1 MSEQSIPLT
10 VEAEDIL
17 PIIKR
22 FLYTNREIFLRE
34 LISNA
39 IDALAKLQTIRLS
52 SKIDDDDEPLRV
64 EILVDPFEKTVS
76 ILDNGIGMSKDEVLR
91 YINQIAFSGAKEFID
106 QHAHS
111 EVPLIG
117 HFGLGFYSS
126 FMVSKRVE
134 IQTRSWRKEEPGCWW
149 SCDGGTS
156 TKVDD
161 IQLERRGTRVT
172 CYLEDDAEEFLQVER
187 IENVIH
193 YYLDYA
199 PYPIFLQKRQINTVT
214 APWHL
219 AKHERDELPSQ
230 HYWDIYN
237 RLNPGDSHPL
247 GWFHVE
253 SDFPVPVRALLFV
266 PDRPRGDAGNLR
278 LFANRTFVCDRCTEL
293 VAEWL
298 GFMEGIID
306 CQDLPL
312 NVGRDRF
319 QRDPN
324 VVKLSKHITSKC
336 VDFLL
341 NTFEKRRREFV
352 RLWEL
357 YGEYLKS
364 GYVKA
369 VMEEQRSLAGKLEKL
384 LLFPSSRKPLTTLD
398 EYLER
403 LSGGGKPT
411 ILYLTDLQTQHSHLE
426 MLNSRNREVLHLTN
440 ALDPFLIQVLSKE
453 KEDWSFVRV
462 DQVDAIDSIE
472 TTISPSPADTI
483 EKEMDWSPLLELFR
497 ATAGDSV
504 HRVSIAKLPSRDI
517 PVILSRTEEGVRH
530 EAFSLF
536 TASDNAAAVK
546 GQLVLNSNCRL
557 IQNLG
562 RLGPRVAASR
572 LPVELVTQIWTNLQ
586 MRSGLLD
593 AEQLAGAL
601 RRNEDFLN
609 LVIEQLTS

>member
-1 MSEQSIPLT
+1 
-10 VEAEDIL
+10 
-17 PIIKR
+17 
-22 FLYTNREIFLRE
+22 
-34 LISNA
+34 
-39 IDALAKLQTIRLS
+39 
-52 SKIDDDDEPLRV
+52 
-64 EILVDPFEKTVS
+64 
-76 ILDNGIGMSKDEVLR
+76 
-91 YINQIAFSGAKEFID
+91 
-106 QHAHS
+106 
-111 EVPLIG
+111 
-117 HFGLGFYSS
+117 
-126 FMVSKRVE
+126 
-134 IQTRSWRKEEPGCWW
+134 
-149 SCDGGTS
+149 
-156 TKVDD
+156 
-161 IQLERRGTRVT
+161 
-172 CYLEDDAEEFLQVER
+172 
-187 IENVIH
+187 
-193 YYLDYA
+193 
-199 PYPIFLQKRQINTVT
+199 
-214 APWHL
+214 
-219 AKHERDELPSQ
+219 
-230 HYWDIYN
+230 
-237 RLNPGDSHPL
+237 
-247 GWFHVE
+247 
-253 SDFPVPVRALLFV
+253 
-266 PDRPRGDAGNLR
+266 
-278 LFANRTFVCDRCTEL
+278 
-293 VAEWL
+293 
-298 GFMEGIID
+298 
-306 CQDLPL
+306 
-312 NVGRDRF
+312 
-319 QRDPN
+319 
-324 VVKLSKHITSKC
+324 
-336 VDFLL
+336 
-341 NTFEKRRREFV
+341 
-352 RLWEL
+352 
-357 YGEYLKS
+357 
-364 GYVKA
+364 
-369 VMEEQRSLAGKLEKL
+369 MEEQRSLAGKLEKL

-472 TTISPSPADTI
+472 TTISPSAADTI
-483 EKEMDWSPLLELFR
+483 EEEMDWSPLLELFR

-536 TASDNAAAVK
+536 TVSDNTAAVK

>member
-1 MSEQSIPLT
+1 MSERSIPLT
-10 VEAEDIL
+10 VEAENLL

-22 FLYTNREIFLRE
+22 FLYADREIFLRE

-39 IDALAKLQTIRLS
+39 IDALAKLQAIRLS
-52 SKIDDDDEPLRV
+52 NKSDDDDEPLCV
-64 EILVDPFEKTVS
+64 ELFIDPFEKTLSVV
-76 ILDNGIGMSKDEVLR
+76 DNGIGMSADEVVR

-106 QHAHS
+106 QHTHS
-111 EVPLIG
+111 RVPLIG

-134 IQTRSWRKEEPGCWW
+134 IQSRSWRKDESGCWW

-172 CYLEDDAEEFLQVER
+172 CYLEDDAEEFLQLER
-187 IENVIH
+187 IEKVIH
-193 YYLDYA
+193 YFLDYA

-219 AKHERDELPSQ
+219 AKHEREELPSQ

-237 RLNPGDSHPL
+237 RLNPGDNHPL

-266 PDRPRGDAGNLR
+266 PDRSGGDQGNLR

-293 VAEWL
+293 MAEWL

-319 QRDPN
+319 QRDQN
-324 VVKLSKHITSKC
+324 VVKLSNHITSKC

-352 RLWEL
+352 KMWEQ
-357 YGEYLKS
+357 YGKYLKV
-364 GYVKA
+364 GYLNALKA
-369 VMEEQRSLAGKLEKL
+369 KQRSLAGKLERL
-384 LLFPSSRKPLTTLD
+384 LLFPSSRKALTTLD

-403 LSGGGKPT
+403 RSGGSKPT
-411 ILYLTDLQTQHSHLE
+411 ILYLTDLQTQHSHME
-426 MLNSRNREVLHLTN
+426 MLNSRNHEVLHLTD
-440 ALDPFLIQVLSKE
+440 ALDPLLVQVLSKE

-472 TTISPSPADTI
+472 TTISPSPTDAG
-483 EKEMDWSPLLELFR
+483 EKEIDWTPLLELFR
-497 ATAGDSV
+497 AIAGDSV

-530 EAFSLF
+530 EAFSFF
-536 TASDNAAAVK
+536 TDNDNSDAVK

-562 RLGPRVAASR
+562 RLGPGIATSR

-586 MRSGLLD
+586 LRAGLLD
-593 AEQLAGAL
+593 SEQLADAL

-609 LVIEQLTS
+609 LIVEQLTS